1 MEIGMQHFNVNDLP
15 PEDQDTVRKFYFRM
29 FFVYAGVF
37 ALAGL
42 AILARMPGAE
52 LQVAKQAGEI
62 SPARSVFGVLA
73 PVAFNRALC
82 TERDQKLVT
91 RLNEHGEA
99 QDVPAADLRNAFLAL
114 VDARKNCLA
123 GRVEEALAIYDG
135 VTFTGGKTAQVE

>member
-1 MEIGMQHFNVNDLP
+1 MQHFDVRGLP
-15 PEDQDTVRKFYFRM
+15 PEDQKTVRTFYFRM

-37 ALAGL
+37 VLAGL

-73 PVAFNRALC
+73 PVALNHALC
-82 TERDQKLVT
+82 AERDLKLIT
-91 RLNEHGEA
+91 QLNEHSEA

-114 VDARKNCLA
+114 VDARKICFA
-123 GRVEEALAIYDG
+123 GRVEEALAIYDS
-135 VTFTGGKTAQVE
+135 VTFAGGKTAQVE

>member
-1 MEIGMQHFNVNDLP
+1 MQHFNVNDLP

-42 AILARMPGAE
+42 AILGMPSTE

-62 SPARSVFGVLA
+62 SPARSGVGVLA
-73 PVAFNRALC
+73 PMAFNRALC
-82 TERDQKLVT
+82 AERDLKLIT
-91 RLNEHGEA
+91 QLNEHGEA

-114 VDARKNCLA
+114 VDARKICFA
-123 GRVEEALAIYDG
+123 GRVEEALTIYDS
-135 VTFTGGKTAQVE
+135 VTFASGKTAQVE